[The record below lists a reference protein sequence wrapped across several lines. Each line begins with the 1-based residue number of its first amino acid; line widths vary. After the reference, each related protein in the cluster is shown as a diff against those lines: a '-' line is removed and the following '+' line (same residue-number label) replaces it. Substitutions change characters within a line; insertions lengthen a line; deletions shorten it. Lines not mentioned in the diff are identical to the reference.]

1 MRAPSFVA
9 IAVLGFALCPPGAA
23 QEGPEEDEPARVIR
37 VVPAVPSRLE
47 DAPGTAVVR
56 IVTRAE
62 IDAIPGAHTLPDVLR
77 SVLGVDVRS
86 RGPASAQAD
95 VSIRGAGFNGTLVL
109 VDGQPVND
117 PESNHFSF
125 DVDVPVAAIERIEVL
140 AGPGSAVWGPGPVGG
155 AVNVVTRGGDLGR
168 AAVQLEGRYAH
179 GTQSLDQGGARLAVR
194 VAEPLAVGV
203 DWWRAE
209 TSGFRDGAESATDVL
224 RVSGRWDTGKGP
236 VTLGLGIVQSAFGTG
251 APSGAALP
259 SEPESTRTRTAALA
273 GSLAFGAFTL
283 TPALSVRAHHGDDV
297 LDRADPASSG
307 NVSDTVSVTARIAA
321 THPTLGGSVAFGAEG
336 ARDAVRSTGLG
347 DHARGRGAVFA
358 EFARPWDA
366 AAPGEGG
373 FRAGLRADA
382 IEGYGSRVSPYAGAT
397 WRIVPS
403 LGLRASF
410 GTSFRAPTFSELYAS
425 GPQLAGN
432 PGLEPETAWTLDAGV
447 TWAAGPLDLDAGYF
461 HRSATNVID
470 FVASASDPVFHA
482 LNVGEAAA
490 DGIEASA
497 SWGRGRPAFLSALS
511 VQAAWNFTDVAAL
524 SAAAGG
530 ATRSTF
536 LLDPLHVKIDLAAGV
551 SLPLSL
557 SLTAR
562 LSYVSRPT
570 FADGVWLLSSRL
582 SWQAFEGRVFE
593 LFAEAQNLGDVP
605 YEDVP
610 GVPLPGR
617 TALVGFNLTW

>member
-1 MRAPSFVA
+1 VRAPSFAAV
-9 IAVLGFALCPPGAA
+9 AVLGFALCPPGAA
-23 QEGPEEDEPARVIR
+23 QEGPEKDEPARIVR
-37 VVPAVPSRLE
+37 VVPSVASRLE

-56 IVTRAE
+56 VVTRAE
-62 IDAIPGAHTLPDVLR
+62 IDALPGAHTLPDVLR
-77 SVLGVDVRS
+77 SVLGADVRA
-86 RGPASAQAD
+86 RGPAAAQAD

-125 DVDVPVAAIERIEVL
+125 DIDVPVAAIERIEIL
-140 AGPGSAVWGPGPVGG
+140 AGPGSGVWGPGPIGG

-194 VAEPLAVGV
+194 VAEPVTVGV

-209 TSGFRDGAESATDVL
+209 TSGFVDGTDAATDTL
-224 RVSGRWDTGKGP
+224 RVSSRWDTGKGP
-236 VTLGLGIVQSAFGTG
+236 VTLGLGIVQSALGSSPEA
-251 APSGAALP
+251 APPNGR
-259 SEPESTRTRTAALA
+259 ESTRTRTAALA
-273 GSLAFGAFTL
+273 GSLVLGGYTL
-283 TPALSVRAHHGDDV
+283 TPSVSFRAHHDDDV
-297 LDRADPASSG
+297 FDGADPGSSG
-307 NVSDTVSVTARIAA
+307 TASDTVTGTARIAA
-321 THPTLGGSVAFGAEG
+321 THPALGGSVAFGAEG
-336 ARDAVRSTGLG
+336 GRDTISSASLG

-366 AAPGEGG
+366 AAPGAGG

-397 WRIVPS
+397 WRIAS
-403 LGLRASF
+403 ALGLRASF
-410 GTSFRAPTFSELYAS
+410 GTSFRAPTFSELYTS
-425 GPQLAGN
+425 GPEVAGN
-432 PGLEPETAWTLDAGV
+432 PDLEPESAWTVDAGA

-461 HRSATNVID
+461 HRNATDVID
-470 FVASASDPVFHA
+470 FVASASDPVFRA
-482 LNVGEAAA
+482 RNVGEAVT
-490 DGIEASA
+490 DGIEASV

-511 VQAAWNFTDVAAL
+511 IQGAWDFTDLAAL

-551 SLPLSL
+551 VLPVSL

-562 LSYVSRPT
+562 LSYLSRPS

-582 SWQAFEGRVFE
+582 SWQAFEGRVLEF
-593 LFAEAQNLGDVP
+593 FAEARNLGDVR
-605 YEDVP
+605 YEEVP

-617 TALVGFNLTW
+617 TALVGCNLTW